1 MGDGALW
8 SDRHIS
14 ISLFGF
20 PLQLLCPALPLF
32 ALSVGRRWLVP
43 LNRPPPPLFSAFLL
57 RVFLSVGCFC
67 MGCLHPTCPSCGRVL
82 CAIGLCWCVSAVLLA
97 VSRISCCFFRPRL
110 CALLARRAAFLLCPR
125 RGLWPYYNSPPSS
138 GRALMRYWPVL
149 LHSSLVLGMAFGHY
163 SCLSLL
169 LRAAPPCAL
178 RLSCCVPPLSSAPL
192 AINPAWPFPGWRQC
206 RRPSIPEH
214 HRAYRFPFQAAL

>member
-1 MGDGALW
+1 ML
-8 SDRHIS
+8 RT
-14 ISLFGF
+14 
-20 PLQLLCPALPLF
+20 PALRFVCWATVARPIEPAPSPLVLCF
-32 ALSVGRRWLVP
+32 LASCLSVGWL
-43 LNRPPPPLFSAFLL
+43 FLY
-57 RVFLSVGCFC
+57 
-67 MGCLHPTCPSCGRVL
+67 TCPSCGRVL

-178 RLSCCVPPLSSAPL
+178 RLSCCVPPLSSEWLL
-192 AINPAWPFPGWRQC
+192 AI
-206 RRPSIPEH
+206 
-214 HRAYRFPFQAAL
+214 

>member
-178 RLSCCVPPLSSAPL
+178 RLVLGVALGHINLLLDLTAPLSL
-192 AINPAWPFPGWRQC
+192 ASPAAFLLCRRRGLWPFL
-206 RRPSIPEH
+206 PSL
-214 HRAYRFPFQAAL
+214 AAS